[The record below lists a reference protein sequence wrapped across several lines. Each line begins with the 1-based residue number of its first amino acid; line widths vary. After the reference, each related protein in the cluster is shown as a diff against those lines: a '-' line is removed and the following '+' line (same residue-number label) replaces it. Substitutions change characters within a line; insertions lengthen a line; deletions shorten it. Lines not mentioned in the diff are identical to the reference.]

1 MSRTRVV
8 VRGAAL
14 AGLLAV
20 GAAQAAVRAH
30 LDSTSVAVGDTVQ
43 LTLERDGQSGE
54 QPDLT
59 PLRQDFEV
67 LSTSRSNAIQITN
80 GTMVSHTQLIAMLS
94 PKHAGQLTVP
104 AIEWSGETTAPLT
117 LTVSAAAP
125 GAQKTPGNANP
136 ARKVFLEAS
145 VDLPEPYVQQAV
157 RVTVRIYR
165 GETVYK
171 AALDFPA
178 SNDALIEQIQADEHR
193 TVERNGQAFDLV
205 ERHYLLFPQRS
216 GALSLPGPVLEGQIT
231 VNRND
236 SFGNDPFANF
246 FGASPGL
253 MGGTKPIRVQ
263 ADPLVLNVRPR
274 PANSGAG
281 PWLPA
286 RELKLT
292 GEWRPDTGAVH
303 VGDPVTLDLEMQAE
317 GLTST
322 QLPDLPSLL
331 KLPVGLKA
339 YPDQAK
345 LDNAVHGDSVQGSH
359 KQSVAL
365 IADQPGDYHIPALH
379 LAWWDTATNE
389 NREVTLPEHDLHVL
403 PATTTAAAAPSAP
416 NAATGGEAGRAAVS
430 SGVPAAET
438 SLFAGNRT
446 TLIWVAVSAA
456 LAGAW
461 LATLVAWALSR
472 RRAGGA
478 SAGASP
484 PGGAAA
490 ANAAAPSKGGPTP
503 KAAAH
508 PTPAPRSSDAS
519 GAGRMP
525 ASAGA
530 ARSQFHEAC
539 RRNDAPAARRNLLA
553 WVSAAWPED
562 PAPGLGAL
570 AKRLGDP
577 TLAHQLLELDRACYG
592 GDSWDGQALLAALH
606 NLPPRPVK
614 TGGGGDGGGLAPLYP

>member
-1 MSRTRVV
+1 MSRA
-8 VRGAAL
+8 RGAML
-14 AGLLAV
+14 AGLLMT
-20 GAAQAAVRAH
+20 GAAHATVRAH
-30 LDSTSVAVGDTVQ
+30 LDSTSVVAGDTVQ

-54 QPDLT
+54 QPDLA
-59 PLRQDFEV
+59 PLQQDFEV

-80 GTMVSHTQLIAMLS
+80 GTMVSHTQVVAMLA
-94 PKHAGQLTVP
+94 PKHPGQLTVP

-117 LTVSAAAP
+117 LTVSAAAQ
-125 GAQKTPGNANP
+125 GAQRTPSGANAH
-136 ARKVFLEAS
+136 KVFLEAS

-178 SNDALIEQIQADEHR
+178 SNDALVEQIQADEHR
-193 TVERNGQAFDLV
+193 TVERNGQSFDLV

-216 GALSLPGPVLEGQIT
+216 GSLSLPGPVLEGQIAA
-231 VNRND
+231 NRND
-236 SFGNDPFANF
+236 AFGNDPFANF

-292 GEWRPDTGAVH
+292 GEWHPETGSVH
-303 VGDPVTLDLEMQAE
+303 VGDPVTLDLGIQAE

-331 KLPVGLKA
+331 KLPSGLKA

-365 IADQPGDYHIPALH
+365 IADQPGNYHIPTLH

-403 PATTTAAAAPSAP
+403 PAAAGATTAALPASPALSAGVNP
-416 NAATGGEAGRAAVS
+416 AEPRGNPVS
-430 SGVPAAET
+430 G
-438 SLFAGNRT
+438 GNRT

-456 LAGAW
+456 LGGAW
-461 LATLVAWALSR
+461 FATLVAWALSR
-472 RRAGGA
+472 RRARASPAAKTAASAAPAGAVTRGA
-478 SAGASP
+478 STPTDGATPIVGASEI
-484 PGGAAA
+484 
-490 ANAAAPSKGGPTP
+490 
-503 KAAAH
+503 
-508 PTPAPRSSDAS
+508 PRSAERASD
-519 GAGRMP
+519 RRVP

-530 ARSQFHEAC
+530 ARGQFHEAC
-539 RRNDAPAARRNLLA
+539 RRNDAQAARRSLLA
-553 WVSAAWPED
+553 WVSAASPDE
-562 PAPGLGAL
+562 PATGLGAL
-570 AKRLGDP
+570 AKRLHDP
-577 TLAHQLLELDRACYG
+577 AIGALLLELDRACYAG
-592 GDSWDGQALLAALH
+592 GAWDGRALLAAIH
-606 NLPPRPVK
+606 NLPPRAPK
-614 TGGGGDGGGLAPLYP
+614 GSGGDGGGLAPLYPK